1 MAAYRRVNDCQEPG
15 SAPEPYARY
24 SSTGYLCLILYSH
37 RRHRA
42 AAGVRTVARSFRRKI
57 DVSQTPAWPHR
68 STDRPT
74 DAAARRDRG
83 RETIAS
89 SLPPLLLRRRVR
101 SPVSRITTSRYS
113 RVVGHVTSH
122 VSRAPTGPV
131 VSISTRPNHCRYVG
145 ILRLG
150 SRVHS
155 RRTELD

>member
-15 SAPEPYARY
+15 SAPQPYARY

-42 AAGVRTVARSFRRKI
+42 AAGVRTVARSFPRKSRCQSDASVAASI
-57 DVSQTPAWPHR
+57 
-68 STDRPT
+68 DRPT

-89 SLPPLLLRRRVR
+89 SLPLLLLRRRVR

-113 RVVGHVTSH
+113 HVVGHVTSH

-131 VSISTRPNHCRYVG
+131 VSISTRPNHCRYVA

-155 RRTELD
+155 RRTKLD